1 MSNAEIFGELILE
14 ATDESTR
21 VSIINEQDAI
31 GISSAVKYDFNFNL
45 IKSLEIN
52 SSNVLETVIPKGGSP
67 NIEWSSDGLDTI
79 NVSGIFL
86 VSDIPQSQPFVD
98 VTKKRNK
105 FDYQKYERFILIGA
119 NRQLLQD
126 ATGFKVETQI
136 PEEVYYVSGAL
147 QQKNLLKNF
156 LNSNG
161 LGKTLKQG
169 EPNLQNQPTDE
180 FIPQEELSVFKN
192 LIKSKLIFKVK
203 NGYLNTYGIYEVIF
217 AEDSTIKIE
226 EGSPN
231 TIEYTFKLYGVNNI
245 NYI

>member
-1 MSNAEIFGELILE
+1 MSNVEIFGELILE

-21 VSIINEQDAI
+21 KLINYAD
-31 GISSAVKYDFNFNL
+31 GSSTESVIKYDFNFNL
-45 IKSLEIN
+45 IKSLEIS

-79 NVSGIFL
+79 NVSGVFL
-86 VSDIPQSQPFVD
+86 VSDIPQSQFFTD

-119 NRQLLQD
+119 GLS
-126 ATGFKVETQI
+126 GFQIKSQI